1 MKSQHTPGPWRVALG
16 SRLEIRG
23 PKDEIGWP
31 VPVVYNAGLHTDE
44 TAQANARLIA
54 AAPDLLATLED
65 LLDQLEGIGIADWA
79 GAEGLCFNQ
88 VHLAIAKAKGETK

>member
-1 MKSQHTPGPWRVALG
+1 MAKHTQGPWRVAIG

-23 PKDEIGWP
+23 PRDEIGWP

-54 AAPDLLATLED
+54 AAPELLAALQSIAETFTWAKNHGGKGYQYAVED
-65 LLDQLEGIGIADWA
+65 LGDIVAA
-79 GAEGLCFNQ
+79 
-88 VHLAIAKAKGETK
+88 AIAKATD

>member
-1 MKSQHTPGPWRVALG
+1 MTSHTPGPWRVAIG

-23 PKDEIGWP
+23 PRDEIGWP

-54 AAPDLLATLED
+54 AAPDLLAALEALTD
-65 LLDQLEGIGIADWA
+65 WGREHTSPRDDNSPHLLLIAA
-79 GAEGLCFNQ
+79 ME
-88 VHLAIAKAKGETK
+88 AIAKATD

>member
-1 MKSQHTPGPWRVALG
+1 MEKHTPGPWRVAIG

-54 AAPDLLATLED
+54 AAPELLAACIDALEVEEKMAQCPD
-65 LLDQLEGIGIADWA
+65 SELAARLRA
-79 GAEGLCFNQ
+79 
-88 VHLAIAKAKGETK
+88 AIAKATD